1 MTSILVKPLRKMNDE
16 TFFKFCQKNRDYR
29 IERDIKGNI
38 VFMASA
44 GSDTGFY
51 NLSLAAQVSLWNHK
65 SKLGFAFDS
74 SAGFT
79 FPDGAVRSPDVT
91 WILKERYL
99 ALPMSDRQKFA
110 HIVPDFVIE
119 LRSPSDNLKELK
131 EKMQAYLENGVRL
144 GFLIDRVSQTSFIY
158 RPRHEVEII
167 KGFNQYLSGEAIL
180 PNFELD
186 LSVLL

>member
-1 MTSILVKPLRKMNDE
+1 MDP
-16 TFFKFCQKNRDYR
+16 
-29 IERDIKGNI
+29 
-38 VFMASA
+38 A

-99 ALPMSDRQKFA
+99 ALPMIDRQKFA
-110 HIVPDFVIE
+110 HIVPDFVTE
-119 LRSPSDNLKELK
+119 LRSLSDNLKELK

-144 GFLIDRVSQTSFIY
+144 GFLIDRVSQISFIY
-158 RPRHEVEII
+158 RPQKVVETI
-167 KGFNQYLSGEAIL
+167 KGFNVCLLGEDVL
-180 PNFELD
+180 PNFQLD